1 MWDAHWKTTGGWL
14 AVGRNGC
21 SVRETKRTVL
31 ALDKCPLPLVFF
43 LLWTSYLFSIC
54 KRIGKGKKK
63 REHNRKKA
71 QYPSC

>member
-1 MWDAHWKTTGGWL
+1 MWDAHWKTTGVWL

-21 SVRETKRTVL
+21 SAGETRRTTL
-31 ALDKCPLPLVFF
+31 ALGKCPLPLVFF

-54 KRIGKGKKK
+54 KRIGKGKKN